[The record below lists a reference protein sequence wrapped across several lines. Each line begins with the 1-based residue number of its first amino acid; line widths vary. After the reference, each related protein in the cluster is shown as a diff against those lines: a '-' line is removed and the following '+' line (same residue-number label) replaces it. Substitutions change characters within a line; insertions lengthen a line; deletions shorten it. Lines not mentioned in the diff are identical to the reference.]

1 MRGIPAPPCRR
12 TSRCVLIRERLMHM
26 LQVIRNILIVAV
38 LFFAPAGPAVV
49 PESFA
54 VSGYTS
60 GVERLP
66 QSVLTPEIWLFYP
79 SLAPATNT
87 RFGNREMKVAVSAP
101 VAEGVHPV
109 VVISHGLFGQPA
121 DHHRLAED
129 LARSGF
135 IVIAPVHADGPAL
148 AQRYTR
154 RTRDIS
160 ISLDT
165 VLADPRFAHH
175 LDASRIGAFGF
186 SLGGASVLAAAGGRI
201 NLDLLR
207 THCHRAIED
216 PVFCSSLGVGNLAG
230 SVPLFPDRRLRSIVL
245 AAPVGVV
252 FSSLDAVTADVW
264 VIRAGEDKELRFPFH
279 AERVRNLMRRP
290 YRYSF
295 EPSAHHFAFLSPFPA
310 SLADQIGAPARD
322 PAGFD
327 RTEFQNRINREI
339 TAHFKNSLRP

>member
-1 MRGIPAPPCRR
+1 MRGIPALPCRR
-12 TSRCVLIRERLMHM
+12 TSRCVIIRECLMHM
-26 LQVIRNILIVAV
+26 PQVIRNILIVAV
-38 LFFAPAGPAVV
+38 MLFAPAGPADI

-54 VSGYTS
+54 DTGYSSGS
-60 GVERLP
+60 EILP
-66 QSVLTPEIWLFYP
+66 PSVLTPEIWLFYP
-79 SLAPATNT
+79 AFVPATNT
-87 RFGNREMKVAVSAP
+87 RSGNREMKVAVSAP
-101 VAEGVHPV
+101 VAEGIHPV

-129 LARSGF
+129 LAQAGF
-135 IVIAPVHADGPAL
+135 IVIAPVHDDGPAL

-165 VLADPRFAHH
+165 VLADPRFARH

-207 THCHRAIED
+207 THCHEAAGD
-216 PVFCSSLGVGNLAG
+216 PVFCGSPGVGNPAG
-230 SVPLFPDRRLRSIVL
+230 PVPLFPDRRLRSIVL

-252 FSSLDAVTADVW
+252 FSGLDAVTADVW
-264 VIRAGEDKELRFPFH
+264 VIWAGEDKELRFPFH

-310 SLADQIGAPARD
+310 LLADEIGAPARD

-339 TAHFKNSLRP
+339 TTHFKNTLRP